1 MVSSDL
7 NIPLLLSSNAVV
19 DNVIERID
27 RALPE
32 LGLLEN
38 RDKWEDALK
47 EYGTMWADVLSNQ
60 NKRSLDLK

>member
-1 MVSSDL
+1 M
-7 NIPLLLSSNAVV
+7 
-19 DNVIERID
+19 DNVIERMD

-47 EYGTMWADVLSNQ
+47 EYGTMWKDVLSNQ